1 MVPRLVAAAVLC
13 AAAPVLAESHVTYTC
28 PMHPDVHS
36 DHPGHCPKCGME
48 LMPSEQPPEL
58 AFPMTRN
65 PSGTSWQP
73 DSTPMRGIHF
83 GAGGWHFMVH
93 GAASVGYDHQFGNRG
108 GTQFMSTNWF
118 MGMAQHGL
126 WGGEAQLRGMLS
138 LEPLTVPAA
147 GFPLLLQTGEYY
159 NGVHVHDRQ
168 HPHDLFMEAS
178 VTYRYPLSDW
188 LGAELYAAAVGEPA
202 LGPPA
207 FMHRASAEGD
217 PFPPISHHWQDSTHV
232 TFGVLTG
239 GLYTRQ
245 VKLEASWFNGR
256 EPDQDRWDFDFRS
269 LDSFSVRLSANPVQP
284 VSLQVSY
291 GYLAS
296 PEPPALAGVALSE
309 SRVTGSISVSLPL
322 PKVQVDS
329 TLVWGR
335 NLEATPLDS
344 FLFETNFDLDGRNAP
359 FVRFEVVQKTAH
371 DLVVPGITGLQS
383 FAQSYLLFSAVLGF
397 VHSFPALGPIEP
409 ALGVRE
415 SVGRVPSDLAGPT
428 IYGSQAVFGGYVYL
442 LIRAPRQ

>member
-108 GTQFMSTNWF
+108 GTQFMSTNWL

-232 TFGVLTG
+232 TFGVATA

-245 VKLEASWFNGR
+245 LKLEASWFNGR
-256 EPDQDRWDFDFRS
+256 EPDERRWDFDFRPS
-269 LDSFSVRLSANPVQP
+269 IRFQSACRP
-284 VSLQVSY
+284 
-291 GYLAS
+291 
-296 PEPPALAGVALSE
+296 
-309 SRVTGSISVSLPL
+309 T
-322 PKVQVDS
+322 
-329 TLVWGR
+329 
-335 NLEATPLDS
+335 
-344 FLFETNFDLDGRNAP
+344 
-359 FVRFEVVQKTAH
+359 
-371 DLVVPGITGLQS
+371 
-383 FAQSYLLFSAVLGF
+383 
-397 VHSFPALGPIEP
+397 HSMH
-409 ALGVRE
+409 
-415 SVGRVPSDLAGPT
+415 
-428 IYGSQAVFGGYVYL
+428 
-442 LIRAPRQ
+442 